1 MRKSIKLIPIS
12 LAMIV
17 IAGIAIA
24 CCKKSPPIVDSTFN
38 DDDCLIFSANDR
50 GIAFDTG
57 SDITVLYADT
67 IPGSA
72 FFFCHVTATDIHG
85 DDIRL
90 KKYLWLNPYSS
101 HKEVLFQ
108 PVIILPQ
115 SFAPQGVN
123 VLWGTDIINRSNWH
137 IDFRQHLIDNQSSQ
151 LDSIADMI
159 FHYKLVGNRWK
170 TNIQLDSLF
179 LKDILIDTGY
189 TRSDFMLSKKQI
201 DLLEAKFL
209 WKDTCYNFRNDLSEI
224 TVYMLNECLVNGE
237 KIDDISI
244 AESQDNSIIGLPF
257 FKRFSSV
264 YMDTNK
270 RMIFCYN

>member
-24 CCKKSPPIVDSTFN
+24 CCKKSPPIVDTTFN

-123 VLWGTDIINRSNWH
+123 VLWGTDIINLSNWH
-137 IDFRQHLIDNQSSQ
+137 IDFDRHAIDNLSRLPDRS
-151 LDSIADMI
+151 ADI
-159 FHYKLVGNRWK
+159 ILHYRTIGNRWE
-170 TNIQLDSLF
+170 TDLQLDSLF
-179 LKDILIDTGY
+179 LKNILIDTGY
-189 TRSDFMLSKKQI
+189 TRSDLILSKEHI
-201 DLLEAKFL
+201 NLLEAKFL
-209 WKDTCYNFRNDLSEI
+209 RMDTCYNFRNIPSEM
-224 TVYMLNECLVNGE
+224 TQYMRKECLVNGKE
-237 KIDDISI
+237 IDNMTI
-244 AESQDNSIIGLPF
+244 ALSQDKSIIGLPF

-264 YMDTNK
+264 YMDTDK
-270 RMIFCYN
+270 QMIFCYD